1 MNEHR
6 SALEDLSAALIVCPN
21 NTQTRKAL
29 CRLGVET
36 TDTMQ
41 ASLNRFTTIE
51 KRLTHAAQLAGM
63 QPIPNNFPEC
73 VSGGGGQRRLHGSA
87 TARTRMKTA
96 RDESTPFTVRV
107 ATSSAATAKVR
118 RASESSSLSTR
129 SRRRRLRKQAPAREP
144 ARDGRAQQ
152 QWSRGVAT
160 LHTRGT
166 TGGGGGMGS
175 QLSLPDINM
184 GSTSGM
190 AMVPA
195 QTQGQTNQ
203 QQIYGMRDNTH
214 QSAGDD
220 EYQLAKKRL
229 LEDIFGAPPSIVE
242 RDKPFKAADGVSFET
257 RQELEGER
265 LFRRVLDSFRLVY
278 DSFSTHSGPI
288 LRLTFRQHV
297 RRSIRGGEPAI
308 RLRRVPEA
316 LRGRTRAQEA
326 FPEGSQAGRFPHG
339 GSESGARSRH
349 RRSGMARPGPCKD
362 TLQSSR
368 CLCLCCAGLL

>member
-87 TARTRMKTA
+87 TARTRMRTA

-118 RASESSSLSTR
+118 MASESSSSSTR

-160 LHTRGT
+160 LHIAAALASGRDVQPRGGNRSSRFSKTVQVPQWGITR
-166 TGGGGGMGS
+166 
-175 QLSLPDINM
+175 
-184 GSTSGM
+184 
-190 AMVPA
+190 PA
-195 QTQGQTNQ
+195 QSTRRRRKAQGVA
-203 QQIYGMRDNTH
+203 
-214 QSAGDD
+214 SP
-220 EYQLAKKRL
+220 LAPL
-229 LEDIFGAPPSIVE
+229 M
-242 RDKPFKAADGVSFET
+242 
-257 RQELEGER
+257 
-265 LFRRVLDSFRLVY
+265 RVLRAR
-278 DSFSTHSGPI
+278 T
-288 LRLTFRQHV
+288 
-297 RRSIRGGEPAI
+297 SIS
-308 RLRRVPEA
+308 
-316 LRGRTRAQEA
+316 QE
-326 FPEGSQAGRFPHG
+326 SMDRIH
-339 GSESGARSRH
+339 SESYVDR
-349 RRSGMARPGPCKD
+349 
-362 TLQSSR
+362 
-368 CLCLCCAGLL
+368 